1 MQSTGDV
8 TLSQVPRSTKFL
20 SAAAIGITSV
30 ILFRM
35 KIIYVP
41 ALALAIGGASL
52 ISAHAAGKHDLELK
66 ACGPPEK
73 TVNYSEKTDES
84 QHPGPQP
91 QPAPGKALVYV
102 MRPTMI
108 GMLYQTK
115 LAVDGDWKGV
125 NKGDS
130 YFYFQLDPG
139 PHAFCSI
146 AENVSILQLTV
157 EAGKTYYL
165 QQHIQMGITMPRNQL
180 SLMPEKEGEKK
191 LPELYL
197 ATWKVLN

>member
-1 MQSTGDV
+1 
-8 TLSQVPRSTKFL
+8 
-20 SAAAIGITSV
+20 
-30 ILFRM
+30 M
-35 KIIYVP
+35 KLIYVP
-41 ALALAIGGASL
+41 VIALVLGGANLVSV
-52 ISAHAAGKHDLELK
+52 HAADKHDLELR

-73 TVNYSEKTDES
+73 AVDYIEKTDET

-91 QPAPGKALVYV
+91 QPDPGKALVYV

-115 LAVDGDWKGV
+115 LAVDGNWKGV

-139 PHAFCSI
+139 PHAFCSV
-146 AENVSILQLTV
+146 AENVSIVQLTV

-165 QQHIQMGITMPRNQL
+165 QQHVKIGVMMPRNEI
-180 SLMPEKEGEKK
+180 SVMPENEAQKK

-197 ATWKVLN
+197 ATWRVKPPGM